1 MSVNFRMT
9 MCGQRRYVNREG
21 DSISAGR
28 SVRESWTFGESRRRR
43 RRRSRAPSSHRGR
56 HPPDPS

>member
-1 MSVNFRMT
+1 M
-9 MCGQRRYVNREG
+9 EG
-21 DSISAGR
+21 SGGR

-43 RRRSRAPSSHRGR
+43 RSRAAATDTRHRHRSR